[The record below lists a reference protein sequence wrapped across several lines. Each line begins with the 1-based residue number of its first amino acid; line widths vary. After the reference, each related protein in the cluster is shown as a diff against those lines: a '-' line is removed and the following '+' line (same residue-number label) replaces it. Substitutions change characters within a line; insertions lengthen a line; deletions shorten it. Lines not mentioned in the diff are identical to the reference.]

1 MTPKMKKTN
10 KINQNLNFVNGCS
23 LSINTYMTLRN

>member
-1 MTPKMKKTN
+1 MRKTN

-23 LSINTYMTLRN
+23 LAINTYMRVRN

>member
-1 MTPKMKKTN
+1 MRKTN

-23 LSINTYMTLRN
+23 LIINTYMTVRN